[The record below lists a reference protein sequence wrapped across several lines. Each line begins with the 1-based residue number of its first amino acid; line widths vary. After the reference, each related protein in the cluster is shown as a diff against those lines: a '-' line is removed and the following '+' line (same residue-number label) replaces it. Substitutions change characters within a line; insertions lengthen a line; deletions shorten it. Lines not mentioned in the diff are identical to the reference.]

1 MDKIILIAIG
11 GAIGSVIRYGSSLGV
26 QLFFNRPF
34 PFGTLF
40 VNVTGSFLAGLLFV
54 LLLEKSAVF
63 AGELRALL
71 LIGFLGGFTTF
82 SSFSIET
89 LNLLENGELF
99 LALSNILL
107 SVLFCLV
114 AAWLGVLLGRSL

>member
-1 MDKIILIAIG
+1 MDHLWECSYFLIAH
-11 GAIGSVIRYGSSLGV
+11 
-26 QLFFNRPF
+26 FH
-34 PFGTLF
+34 
-40 VNVTGSFLAGLLFV
+40 NVTGSFLAGLLFV